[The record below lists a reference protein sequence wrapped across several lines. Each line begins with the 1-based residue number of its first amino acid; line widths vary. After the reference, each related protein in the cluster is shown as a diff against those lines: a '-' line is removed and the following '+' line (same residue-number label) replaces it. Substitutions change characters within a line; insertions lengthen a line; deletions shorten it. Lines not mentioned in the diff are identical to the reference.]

1 MFESFTAVFHV
12 INLQIVFVSI
22 LLFFVGYA
30 LAPTAYYKK
39 IGWLTA
45 YPFWIIKLMDAFFRK
60 KHHALKIFIII
71 FLLNTFSLFINLLS
85 AWGVILPFLFVVYMG
100 INIGVV
106 IYHSMEG
113 RYYYL
118 GLLNPVA
125 MLELPAA
132 WLSIAMAIQFSLTHF
147 FNISTF
153 PLLSF
158 STYIGYFLQT
168 VIPLLLLAGIIETI
182 LISKTGP
189 APPPQD

>member
-1 MFESFTAVFHV
+1 MLEAFTAVFHTV
-12 INLQIVFVSI
+12 NMQILFLSV
-22 LLFFVGYA
+22 LLFFIGYA

-39 IGWLTA
+39 ISWLTA
-45 YPFWIIKLMDAFFRK
+45 YPFWIIKLMDGFFSK

-71 FLLNTFSLFINLLS
+71 FSLNTFSLFVNLLS
-85 AWGVILPFLFVVYMG
+85 AWGVILPFLFMIYLG

-106 IYHSMEG
+106 IYHSMQG

-125 MLELPAA
+125 LLELPAA

-147 FNISTF
+147 LNVTDL

-158 STYIGYFLQT
+158 STYVDYFLQT

-182 LISKTGP
+182 LIVKTGP

>member
-1 MFESFTAVFHV
+1 MFEAFTAVFHV
-12 INLQIVFVSI
+12 INLQIVFGSV
-22 LLFFVGYA
+22 LLFFIGYA

-39 IGWLTA
+39 IRWLTA
-45 YPFWIIKLMDAFFRK
+45 YPFWIIKLMDAFFRR

-71 FLLNTFSLFINLLS
+71 FSLNTFSLFVNLLS
-85 AWGVILPFLFVVYMG
+85 AWGVILPYLFMVYMG
-100 INIGVV
+100 INVGVV

-113 RYYYL
+113 HYYYL

-125 MLELPAA
+125 ILELPAA

-147 FNISTF
+147 LKISAL
-153 PLLSF
+153 PYLSF
-158 STYIGYFLQT
+158 SIYIHYFLQT

-189 APPPQD
+189 APPPED